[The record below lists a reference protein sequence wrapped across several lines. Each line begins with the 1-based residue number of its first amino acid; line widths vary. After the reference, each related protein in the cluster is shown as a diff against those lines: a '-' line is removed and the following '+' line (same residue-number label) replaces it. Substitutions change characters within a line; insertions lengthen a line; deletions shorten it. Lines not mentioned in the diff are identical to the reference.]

1 MNRQVLATGQLG
13 LQLSYAKRAFYLN
26 INDFTESFGFNYQLN
41 TLQKI
46 DERIQEIR
54 MQVQEPQMAHS
65 SSNRGIKEEHTWN
78 SWYAFVS
85 QKTYDILL
93 SAITIIFYNITIY
106 E

>member
-13 LQLSYAKRAFYLN
+13 LPLSYANRAFYLN
-26 INDFTESFGFNYQLN
+26 TNDFTESFGFNYQLN

-46 DERIQEIR
+46 DERIQEMRIQIQDHKWHILVVIEESKKSIR
-54 MQVQEPQMAHS
+54 
-65 SSNRGIKEEHTWN
+65 GT
-78 SWYAFVS
+78 WYAFVS

-93 SAITIIFYNITIY
+93 SAITIIFYNIAIY

>member
-13 LQLSYAKRAFYLN
+13 LPLSYANRAFYLN
-26 INDFTESFGFNYQLN
+26 TNDFTESFGFNYQLN

-46 DERIQEIR
+46 DERIQEMRI
-54 MQVQEPQMAHS
+54 QIQ
-65 SSNRGIKEEHTWN
+65 GIKEEHTWN

-93 SAITIIFYNITIY
+93 SSITIIFYNIAIY